1 MIDRKT
7 LPAAT
12 ASILFLAGGA
22 AALAQQADQAGGE
35 EPEIEEIVVTGSHIK
50 GANITGALPVS
61 VISSEEIEA
70 MGVDSGDELLQFIP
84 EQGQNF
90 FSEAENISGGVNS
103 ARGDIGAFNLR
114 SLGTGNTL
122 VLLNGRRM
130 VNAASYQTEEVG
142 GSFVPVNTV
151 NSNTLPVYGVDRV
164 EVLKD
169 GASALYGADA
179 VAGVVNHV
187 LRTDREGF
195 RLYARYGWYDE
206 LSRKTNR
213 VSLEWGDYF
222 NGGRTH
228 IGVTADYY
236 LRDRVSAS
244 EDERWAD
251 ADFRRRVPEDSPWA
265 GDTRFRN
272 TSAHSLYGQ
281 FDVRASVRRLD
292 VRNTLTDTAGEFET
306 YPAGHPNCQWDLGY
320 GTCAAIDGQGT
331 YRYNLNA
338 TRDLS
343 SDLKRG
349 NVFVFVNHDFG
360 NGLESFSEFHYYTS
374 DTHMFRHPSYAFST
388 VKHRVGAENYYNPFG
403 PCGSPN
409 RLPGSVIG
417 NVPCGGLE
425 LEIDFYRYAEV
436 PRIVENDGSVA
447 RVLQGLRGESGR
459 WDWEGAVL
467 WSRAERE
474 DLTRNRVSNLLIAEA
489 LFDPTPSAYNPFSG
503 GLNSNIE
510 RALVDV
516 YRNNEM
522 TLLLS
527 DIKVA
532 TAELFNVP
540 WGPVGGMAGLEYRRE
555 TFEDDRDPRLDGTI
569 VFTDYQG
576 DTYPYV
582 SDVVNSSP
590 TPDGSGDRNVTSLF
604 TELQVPLMNNIDVQ
618 LAARYENF
626 SDVGSTV
633 VGKFAAGWQI
643 APAALLRGS
652 WSEAFRAPNLVTINE
667 EIVARQNTRNDYA
680 CLYAAVNGGDPDQE
694 TLDCRNSTQRIA
706 QGSKELEP
714 ERSDN
719 YSFGL
724 AFQPTEALT
733 LTLDYWSIKK
743 EDTIGLLGEENHTV
757 LDLLMRLRAGAGS
770 CGAAFNPAVVR
781 ETEVADDEAAIYQA
795 AGICP
800 AGLIRYIDD
809 NYVNLDTR
817 TLKGW
822 DISLRYSLETRV
834 GDFSL
839 TYLASFLTKF
849 DQVPGGRAAELVAAK
864 DEGVIP
870 QSIPVAGFAD
880 LLQKDGNQKQRH
892 TLLLNWR
899 RDPIRVSMS
908 GRRIGTFYQNSLTLD
923 DGQQYWLPSVTTWN
937 ATVDYRWE
945 MASRDW
951 RLRLGINNVFDKRA
965 PLADRYFGYFADAH
979 RDFGRNYYLQVRVT
993 QND

>member
-1 MIDRKT
+1 MLKRN
-7 LPAAT
+7 
-12 ASILFLAGGA
+12 LFAVLAVSSLFFAGGITGF
-22 AALAQQADQAGGE
+22 AQNADEGDTE
-35 EPEIEEIVVTGSHIK
+35 EQEIEEIVVTGSHIK

-61 VISSEEIEA
+61 VISAEEIEA
-70 MGVDSGDELLQFIP
+70 LGVDSGDELLQFIP

-142 GSFVPVNTV
+142 GSYVPVNTV

-213 VSLEWGDYF
+213 ISLEWGDYF
-222 NGGRTH
+222 NGGQTH

-281 FDVRASVRRLD
+281 FDVRPSVRRLD
-292 VRNTLTDTAGEFET
+292 IRNTLTDASGEFET
-306 YPAGHPNCQWDLGY
+306 YPAGHENCQWDLGY

-360 NGLESFSEFHYYTS
+360 NGLESFSELHYYTS
-374 DTHMFRHPSYAFST
+374 DTQMFRHPSYAFST
-388 VKHRVGAENYYNPFG
+388 VKHRVGAQNYYNPFG

-409 RLPGSVIG
+409 RLPESVIG

-425 LEIDFYRYAEV
+425 LEIDFYRYAEM
-436 PRIVENDGSVA
+436 PRVVENDGSVV

-489 LFDPTPSAYNPFSG
+489 LFDPTPSAYNPFG
-503 GLNSNIE
+503 GGVDSNIE

-527 DIKVA
+527 DIKVS
-532 TAELFNVP
+532 TVELFNVP

-555 TFEDDRDPRLDGTI
+555 TFDDDRDPRLDGTI

-590 TPDGSGDRNVTSLF
+590 TPDNSGDRNVTSLF
-604 TELQVPLMNNIDVQ
+604 AELQVPLMNNIDVQ

-626 SDVGSTV
+626 SDVGSTL
-633 VGKFAAGWQI
+633 VGKFAAGWRI
-643 APAALLRGS
+643 APAVLLRGS

-680 CLYAAVNGGDPDQE
+680 CVYAARNGGDPEQD

-706 QGSKELEP
+706 QGSKALEP

-724 AFQPTEALT
+724 ALQPTDNLT
-733 LTLDYWSIKK
+733 LTLDFWSIRK

-757 LDLLMRLRAGAGS
+757 LDLLMRLRAGAGNCS
-770 CGAAFNPAVVR
+770 GVNPAVVR
-781 ETEVADDEAAIYQA
+781 ETEVADEEAAIYEA

-800 AGLIRYIDD
+800 AGQIRYIDD

-822 DISLRYSLETRV
+822 DVSLRYSLETRV
-834 GDFSL
+834 GDFNL
-839 TYLASFLTKF
+839 TYLASFLSEF

-864 DEGVIP
+864 EEGLIP
-870 QSIPVAGFAD
+870 ESIPVAGFDD

-923 DGQQYWLPSVTTWN
+923 DGQQYWLPPVTTWN